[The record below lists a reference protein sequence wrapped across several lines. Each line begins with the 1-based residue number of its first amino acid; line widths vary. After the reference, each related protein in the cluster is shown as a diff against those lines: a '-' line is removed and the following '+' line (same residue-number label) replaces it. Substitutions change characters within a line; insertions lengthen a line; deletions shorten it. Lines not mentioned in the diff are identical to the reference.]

1 LAQIERIDPT
11 TEQADRTAAAEG
23 SEQAAEPVA
32 AAPEREL
39 HEATTGGLAIS
50 RPSDSDGLRT
60 EELLL
65 NVGPQHPSTHG
76 VFRVIVKL
84 DGEVIKEAIP
94 VMGYLHRGTEKL
106 AENLNYTQII
116 PYTDRMDYV
125 SAMTNNYVLV
135 NAVEKMLQ
143 LEIPERAQF
152 LRLIVMELQRVAS
165 HMVWWGTY
173 LLDIGAMSPFLFAF
187 RDREVII
194 NLFNELCGARLTYN
208 YMRVGGVKWDAPPGW
223 IDKVREFVPYMRKK
237 LEEYNDLVSGNEIF
251 LARIKGVGK
260 YDAQTAISYGLS
272 GANLRCTGVKWDLR
286 KDQPYSIYDRFEFD
300 VPVGQNGDCYD
311 RYLIRLEELRQSLR
325 ILEQAVAQFPAD
337 GEIMGKAPRVI
348 RPPEG
353 EVYAA
358 IESPRGEIGCHII
371 SRGKQEPYR
380 LKFRRPSF
388 VNLQILP
395 KLLVGET
402 MTNLI
407 TILGGIDIV
416 VGEVDA

>member
-1 LAQIERIDPT
+1 M
-11 TEQADRTAAAEG
+11 
-23 SEQAAEPVA
+23 
-32 AAPEREL
+32 
-39 HEATTGGLAIS
+39 
-50 RPSDSDGLRT
+50 LRT

-84 DGEVIKEAIP
+84 DGEIIREAIP

-106 AENLNYTQII
+106 AENLSYTQII

-125 SAMTNNYVLV
+125 SAMTTNYALV
-135 NAVEKMLQ
+135 NAVERMMQ
-143 LEIPERAQF
+143 LEVPERAEF
-152 LRLIVMELQRVAS
+152 LRLIVMELQRIAS

-173 LLDIGAMSPFLFAF
+173 LLDIGAMSPFLYAF
-187 RDREVII
+187 RDREII
-194 NLFNELCGARLTYN
+194 IDLFNELCGARLTYN
-208 YMRVGGVKWDAPPGW
+208 YMRVGGVKWDAPDGW
-223 IDKVREFVPYMRKK
+223 IEKVRKFVPYMYGK
-237 LEEYNDLVSGNEIF
+237 LEEYHTLVTGNEIF
-251 LARIKGVGK
+251 LSRIKGVGK
-260 YDAQTAISYGLS
+260 YDAETAIAYGLS
-272 GANLRCTGVKWDLR
+272 GANLRCTGVDWDIR
-286 KDQPYSIYDRFEFD
+286 KTQPYSLYSRFQFD
-300 VPVGQNGDCYD
+300 VPVRSSGDCYD
-311 RYLIRLEELRQSLR
+311 RYLIRMEEIKQSLR
-325 ILEQAVAQFPAD
+325 ILEQALDVFPEG
-337 GEIMGKAPRVI
+337 GETMGKVPRVI

-353 EVYAA
+353 EIYAA

-395 KLLVGET
+395 KILVGES

>member
-1 LAQIERIDPT
+1 M
-11 TEQADRTAAAEG
+11 
-23 SEQAAEPVA
+23 
-32 AAPEREL
+32 
-39 HEATTGGLAIS
+39 
-50 RPSDSDGLRT
+50 LRT

-84 DGEVIKEAIP
+84 DGEIIKEAIP

-106 AENLNYTQII
+106 AENLSYTQII

-125 SAMTNNYVLV
+125 SAMTTNYVLV
-135 NAVEKMLQ
+135 HAVEKMMG
-143 LEIPERAQF
+143 LEIPERADF
-152 LRLIVMELQRVAS
+152 LRLIVMELQRIAS

-187 RDREVII
+187 RDREII
-194 NLFNELCGARLTYN
+194 IDLFNELCGARLTYN
-208 YMRVGGVKWDAPPGW
+208 YMRVGGVKWDAPDGW
-223 IDKVREFVPYMRKK
+223 IDKVKKFIPYMYGK
-237 LEEYNDLVSGNEIF
+237 LEEYHTLVSGNEIF
-251 LARIKGVGK
+251 LSRIKGVGK
-260 YDAQTAISYGLS
+260 YDADTAIAYGLS
-272 GANLRCTGVKWDLR
+272 GANLRCTGVDWDIR
-286 KDQPYSIYDRFEFD
+286 KTQPYSLYNRFQFD
-300 VPVGQNGDCYD
+300 VPVRSGGDCYD
-311 RYLIRLEELRQSLR
+311 RYLLRMEEVKQSLR
-325 ILEQAVAQFPAD
+325 ILEQAVAQFPEQ
-337 GEIMGKAPRVI
+337 GETMGKVPRVI

-358 IESPRGEIGCHII
+358 IESPRGEIGCYII
-371 SRGKQEPYR
+371 SRGKQEPFR

-395 KLLVGET
+395 KLLIGES

>member
-1 LAQIERIDPT
+1 M
-11 TEQADRTAAAEG
+11 
-23 SEQAAEPVA
+23 
-32 AAPEREL
+32 
-39 HEATTGGLAIS
+39 
-50 RPSDSDGLRT
+50 LRT

-84 DGEVIKEAIP
+84 DGEVIREAIP

-135 NAVEKMLQ
+135 HAVEKLMQ
-143 LEIPERAQF
+143 LEVPEKAEF
-152 LRLIVMELQRVAS
+152 LRLIVMELQRIAS

-173 LLDIGAMSPFLFAF
+173 LLDIGAMSPFLYAF
-187 RDREVII
+187 RDREIII

-208 YMRVGGVKWDAPPGW
+208 YMRVGGVKWDAPEGW
-223 IDKVREFVPYMRKK
+223 IEKVRDFVPYMRGK
-237 LEEYNDLVSGNEIF
+237 LKEYDDLVSGNEIF
-251 LARIKGVGK
+251 LSRIKGIGK
-260 YDAQTAISYGLS
+260 YDAETAIAYGLS
-272 GANLRCTGVKWDLR
+272 GANLRCTGVDWDLR
-286 KDQPYSIYDRFEFD
+286 KTQPYSLYNRFEFD
-300 VPVGQNGDCYD
+300 VPVRSGGDCYD
-311 RYLIRLEELRQSLR
+311 RYVLRLEEIKQSLR
-325 ILEQAVAQFPAD
+325 ILEQAVEQFPSEGETMGKVPRVLRPAE
-337 GEIMGKAPRVI
+337 GEI
-348 RPPEG
+348 
-353 EVYAA
+353 YAA
-358 IESPRGEIGCHII
+358 IESPRGEIGCYII

>member
-1 LAQIERIDPT
+1 MI
-11 TEQADRTAAAEG
+11 
-23 SEQAAEPVA
+23 
-32 AAPEREL
+32 
-39 HEATTGGLAIS
+39 
-50 RPSDSDGLRT
+50 RT

-76 VFRVIVKL
+76 VFRIVIQL
-84 DGEVIKEAIP
+84 DGEIITAADP

-135 NAVEKMLQ
+135 HAVETLMG
-143 LEIPERAQF
+143 LEIPERAEY
-152 LRLIVMELQRVAS
+152 LRIIVMELQRIAS
-165 HMVWWGTY
+165 HLVWWGTY

-187 RDREVII
+187 RDRETII
-194 NLFNELCGARLTYN
+194 DFFNELCGARLTYN
-208 YMRVGGVKWDAPPGW
+208 YMRVGGVKWDAPEGW
-223 IDKVREFVPYMRKK
+223 IGKVRDFIPYMKEK
-237 LEEYNDLVSGNEIF
+237 LEEYHNLVSGNEIF
-251 LARIKGVGK
+251 LARIKGVGA
-260 YDAQTAISYGLS
+260 YDARTAIDYGLS
-272 GANLRCTGVKWDLR
+272 GANLRSTGVKWDLR

-300 VPVGQNGDCYD
+300 VPIGINGDCYD
-311 RYLIRLEELRQSLR
+311 RYRVRMEEIAQSLR
-325 ILEQAVAQFPAD
+325 ILEQAVEQMPD
-337 GEIMGKAPRVI
+337 GGETMGKVPRVI
-348 RPPEG
+348 RPPAG
-353 EVYAA
+353 EVYSR
-358 IESPRGEIGCHII
+358 IESPRGEIGCYIV
-371 SRGKQEPYR
+371 SKGKQEPYR

-416 VGEVDA
+416 VGEVDC

>member
-1 LAQIERIDPT
+1 MI
-11 TEQADRTAAAEG
+11 
-23 SEQAAEPVA
+23 
-32 AAPEREL
+32 
-39 HEATTGGLAIS
+39 
-50 RPSDSDGLRT
+50 RT

-76 VFRVIVKL
+76 VFRIIVKL
-84 DGEVIKEAIP
+84 DGEVITEATP

-125 SAMTNNYVLV
+125 SAMTNNYVIV
-135 NAVEKMLQ
+135 HAVETMMG
-143 LEIPERAQF
+143 LEVPERAEY
-152 LRLIVMELQRVAS
+152 LRLLVMELQRVAS
-165 HMVWWGTY
+165 HLVWWGTY
-173 LLDIGAMSPFLFAF
+173 LLDIGAMSPFLYAF
-187 RDREVII
+187 RDREKIV

-223 IDKVREFVPYMRKK
+223 LDKVKEFVPYMEKK
-237 LEEYNDLVSGNEIF
+237 LEEYDRLVSGNEIF
-251 LARIKGVGK
+251 LARIKGVGR
-260 YDAQTAISYGLS
+260 YDAATAIDYGLS
-272 GANLRCTGVKWDLR
+272 GANLRCTGVEWDLR
-286 KDQPYSIYDRFEFD
+286 KAEPYSLYDRFEFD
-300 VPVGQNGDCYD
+300 VPTGRDGDCYA
-311 RYLIRLEELRQSLR
+311 RYLVRLAEIRQSLR
-325 ILEQAVAQFPAD
+325 IIKQALEQFPAD
-337 GEIMGKAPRVI
+337 GPTMGKAPRVI

-353 EVYAA
+353 EVYVR
-358 IESPRGEIGCHII
+358 IESPRGEIGCHLV
-371 SRGKQEPYR
+371 SKGKQEPYR

-416 VGEVDA
+416 VGEVDC